1 MKRKYSYLN
10 SFNVPLM
17 LMIHDPPHLLSG
29 GKFFKCP
36 TVWCPMKFWL
46 FFFSN
51 SQLLDKTVIT
61 FWTITVSLA
70 STFLRFA
77 SGSPSELEFFLSDA
91 VTTLGFS
98 LNDMS
103 LLKRDCHAKDNI
115 LTNIAIYN
123 LFIWIVTAEWTDQKQ
138 ASNLRRSIYLNSV
151 SLQVYMQVFISRTR
165 FLPLQPNP
173 PIENLVA

>member
-1 MKRKYSYLN
+1 MSKNFFNHYFKQMKRKYSYLN
-10 SFNVPLM
+10 SFNGLLI

-36 TVWCPMKFWL
+36 TGWCPMKFWL

-51 SQLLDKTVIT
+51 SQILDKTLVT
-61 FWTITVSLA
+61 FWTMTVSLA

-123 LFIWIVTAEWTDQKQ
+123 
-138 ASNLRRSIYLNSV
+138 
-151 SLQVYMQVFISRTR
+151 
-165 FLPLQPNP
+165 
-173 PIENLVA
+173 

>member
-10 SFNVPLM
+10 SFNVLLI

-36 TVWCPMKFWL
+36 TGWCPMKFWL
-46 FFFSN
+46 LFFLSN
-51 SQLLDKTVIT
+51 SQILDETVIT
-61 FWTITVSLA
+61 FWTMTVSLA

-103 LLKRDCHAKDNI
+103 SLKRDCHAKDNI

-138 ASNLRRSIYLNSV
+138 ASNLRRSIHLNSV
-151 SLQVYMQVFISRTR
+151 SLQVYMQFFISWTR
-165 FLPLQPNP
+165 FLPLRP
-173 PIENLVA
+173 

>member
-1 MKRKYSYLN
+1 MKRKYSYFN

-36 TVWCPMKFWL
+36 TGWCPMKFWL

-51 SQLLDKTVIT
+51 SQLLDETVIT
-61 FWTITVSLA
+61 FWTMTVSLA

-103 LLKRDCHAKDNI
+103 SLKRDCHAKDNI

-138 ASNLRRSIYLNSV
+138 TSNLRRSIHLNSV
-151 SLQVYMQVFISRTR
+151 SLQVYMQVFISWTR
-165 FLPLQPNP
+165 FLPLRP
-173 PIENLVA
+173 

>member
-36 TVWCPMKFWL
+36 TGWCPMKFWL

-51 SQLLDKTVIT
+51 SQLLDETLIT
-61 FWTITVSLA
+61 FWTMTVSLA

-151 SLQVYMQVFISRTR
+151 SLQVYMQVFISWTR
-165 FLPLQPNP
+165 FLPLRP
-173 PIENLVA
+173 